1 MNWAYSPFEIP
12 EDVYT
17 AWDCREKGGDAEKR
31 WLQRLSEYRDNHPKL
46 CLELERVIQRQLP
59 ENWANEMSMLA
70 QDFQSEAKTFASRNA
85 SGEVIA
91 RLANLLPELTGGSA
105 DLSGSNCTIWND
117 AKPMT
122 EECADAN
129 YIYYGV
135 REFGMTAISNG
146 IALHGGLR
154 PFSGTFLIFMEY
166 ARNAARMA
174 ALLGVPN
181 ILVYSHD
188 SIGQGEDGPTHQP
201 VEQLANLRGTP
212 NMEVWRPCDGVET
225 VFAWQRAIENNAGPT
240 ALVLSRQSLKT
251 IERSD
256 EQIKFIARGAYV
268 LFDSDDTPQNILIA
282 TGSEVALALEA
293 AQKLAQDG
301 TSIRVVSMPSA
312 EVFERQDK
320 NYKESV
326 LPSANRKR
334 IAVEAGHVDY
344 WRKWVGLDGEVI
356 GMKSFGARVLVTE
369 VDPIC
374 ALQASMEGYEV
385 VTMEEAAPQGDIFV
399 TALSLIHI

>member
-1 MNWAYSPFEIP
+1 
-12 EDVYT
+12 
-17 AWDCREKGGDAEKR
+17 
-31 WLQRLSEYRDNHPKL
+31 
-46 CLELERVIQRQLP
+46 
-59 ENWANEMSMLA
+59 
-70 QDFQSEAKTFASRNA
+70 
-85 SGEVIA
+85 
-91 RLANLLPELTGGSA
+91 
-105 DLSGSNCTIWND
+105 
-117 AKPMT
+117 
-122 EECADAN
+122 
-129 YIYYGV
+129 
-135 REFGMTAISNG
+135 
-146 IALHGGLR
+146 
-154 PFSGTFLIFMEY
+154 
-166 ARNAARMA
+166 MA
-174 ALLGVPN
+174 ALMGVPN

-240 ALVLSRQSLKT
+240 ALVLSRQSLVTLK
-251 IERSD
+251 RSD
-256 EQIKFIARGAYV
+256 IQLSYISRGAYV
-268 LFDSDDTPQNILIA
+268 LFDSDDKPQNILIA

-356 GMKSFGARVLVTE
+356 GMKSFGASGPGAE
-369 VDPIC
+369 VFSYFGFTVDAI
-374 ALQASMEGYEV
+374 L
-385 VTMEEAAPQGDIFV
+385 EAVKNLD
-399 TALSLIHI
+399 